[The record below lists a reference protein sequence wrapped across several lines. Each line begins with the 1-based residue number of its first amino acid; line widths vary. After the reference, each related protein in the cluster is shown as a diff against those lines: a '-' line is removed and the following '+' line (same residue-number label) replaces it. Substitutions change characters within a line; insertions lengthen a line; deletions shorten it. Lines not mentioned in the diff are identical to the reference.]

1 LDYCNSLLFAVA
13 ESLLQQQ
20 LQSVWNAA
28 ARLITGTGR
37 EQHAT
42 PARAVARILAWG
54 VLKLEG
60 EYRRGPKGRERG
72 RGSWG
77 RDSQPPPHQLGS
89 LEPCIM

>member
-1 LDYCNSLLFAVA
+1 MHSSSRLDYCNSLLFAVA

-37 EQHAT
+37 EHHAT

-60 EYRRGPKGRERG
+60 EDRRGPKGRAESG
-72 RGSWG
+72 GG
-77 RDSQPPPHQLGS
+77 VLGEGTAS
-89 LEPCIM
+89 PLPTS